1 MKAKAAGR
9 LVIAAVLLCSCAVP
23 AIADTRT
30 EVGIFTA
37 VAGGTHVGADNPP
50 VSGLFPIAALDVRQH
65 VNGVWLQFE
74 GIPPITVSG
83 ANNGAFG
90 SSSAHLSVVNGTV
103 NVDLDRHRRYHLG
116 AGFQLVNLSNFNGE
130 NGDRNYARET
140 TPIYR
145 VGATLPLPHL
155 QFVELNL
162 MVDPNVRATL
172 YAVTNTGVPE
182 PTKPEQ
188 GAEVDYSAAYGW
200 RRGMIEYLVG
210 LRGLSYHTRNNDR
223 PGELVDRNVGGGV
236 TFEARFLF
244 GPKE

>member
-103 NVDLDRHRRYHLG
+103 NVDVDRHRRYHLG
-116 AGFQLVNLSNFNGE
+116 AGF
-130 NGDRNYARET
+130 
-140 TPIYR
+140 
-145 VGATLPLPHL
+145 